1 MRILRDDD
9 TRPGRA
15 RIAGVYTAL
24 VAALL
29 AGSRFGQTLGAGR
42 KDCRTIVDF
51 VATGLRDEASRALT
65 VAHLRIESV
74 QPLREWTL
82 AKQCYTGSAVGA
94 VVVDAVDRRRA
105 GTRLRF
111 VPIKSPTRPP
121 YEPGD
126 EIVVALQRD
135 PASKQYFS
143 WGYGYRVTNG
153 VVSLQGAGPIDEFEE
168 DVPVGVLFE
177 RLRDGT
183 ARRRR

>member
-29 AGSRFGQTLGAGR
+29 AGSLFGQTLGAGR

-82 AKQCYTGSAVGA
+82 AKQCYTRS
-94 VVVDAVDRRRA
+94 A

-143 WGYGYRVTNG
+143 WGYGYRVTN
-153 VVSLQGAGPIDEFEE
+153 
-168 DVPVGVLFE
+168 
-177 RLRDGT
+177 
-183 ARRRR
+183 